1 MSEKEP
7 SEQLKQTNKK
17 LNTIVIVQICTIVFI
32 VILMVATSIL
42 LYRRFKAN
50 QGSIKNITEMANSVA
65 EQYNSQNPDLMTKLG
80 NIEVSE
86 KIDLSEMSKK
96 VKNVLSDENIKL
108 VKEIGTKI
116 KEQNT
121 LENINSINKNIT
133 ELLSKVDMKKVNDTM
148 ESIKGINTKLNNSWW
163 FKNKPGEVGAA
174 GIIHSAT
181 EGAGSGALIEKG
193 VLTGE
198 GFNT

>member
-148 ESIKGINTKLNNSWW
+148 ESIKGINTMERIFPHL
-163 FKNKPGEVGAA
+163 
-174 GIIHSAT
+174 
-181 EGAGSGALIEKG
+181 
-193 VLTGE
+193 
-198 GFNT
+198 